1 MAAVMSGTYD
11 GDVLE
16 SEVPVGGSVDVQA
29 SRAVKE
35 AVATGSLGTGLGKR
49 SSPKHSAPHAL
60 QLADCVSREPP

>member
-1 MAAVMSGTYD
+1 MPAVMSGTCD

-16 SEVPVGGSVDVQA
+16 SEVPVGGSVDVA
-29 SRAVKE
+29 SRALKG

-49 SSPKHSAPHAL
+49 SSPKHRAPHAL